1 MDNHICT
8 VSNCF
13 CNINKQKES
22 GPIGSSI
29 SMGFYLFKLSKDT
42 AGSETNPLKTI
53 PIFHTKI
60 MLYILAIYYIFL
72 NNLMFCYLC
81 DFW

>member
-1 MDNHICT
+1 
-8 VSNCF
+8 
-13 CNINKQKES
+13 
-22 GPIGSSI
+22 
-29 SMGFYLFKLSKDT
+29 MGFYLFKLSKDT

-81 DFW
+81 DF